1 MLRCAVRGMLLGV
14 IIAAFLAGAQRP
26 RNDHDLRR
34 TCLRTSRWSRRAAR
48 LLGLRSR
55 RQGALIGGQGR
66 LLVANHLSYLDPLL
80 LAAERPLVFVTSLEV
95 AGDSLLGRI
104 SAAAGCCF
112 VDRQRLGGLRLSCTR
127 FADLLRAGHDLVV
140 FPEAT
145 SGDGSAVL
153 PFRPACFA
161 AALAADTPVQPLA
174 LRYERVGGRPCT
186 PRLRRQ
192 VAWYGDMTFLPHL
205 IRLLALPRIDA
216 RWQRLPPC
224 HGEERKALAREA
236 REAIATALDLPQ
248 HGPDRRRTTAAD
260 ALHASPTPL
269 GFAAMSAPVV
279 VVVPPR

>member
-1 MLRCAVRGMLLGV
+1 MLRLAVRGVLLGV
-14 IIAAFLAGAQRP
+14 FIAVFVAGARRP
-26 RNDHDLRR
+26 RDDRDLRR
-34 TCLRTSRWSRRAAR
+34 TCLRASRWSRRAAR

-55 RQGALIGGQGR
+55 RSDVLVQGR
-66 LLVANHLSYLDPLL
+66 GRLFVANHLSYLDPIL

-112 VDRQRLGGLRLSCTR
+112 VDRQRVGGLRLSCSR

-145 SGDGSAVL
+145 SGDGGSVL

-161 AALAADTPVQPLA
+161 AALAADAAVQPLA
-174 LRYERVGGRPCT
+174 LGYERIGDRPCT
-186 PRLRRQ
+186 PRLRQR
-192 VAWYGDMTFLPHL
+192 VAWYGDMTLLPHL
-205 IRLLALPRIDA
+205 LRILALPSIHA
-216 RWQRLPPC
+216 RWQRLTVC
-224 HGEERKALAREA
+224 RGEERKALAREA
-236 REAIATALDLPQ
+236 RNAIATALDLPQ
-248 HGPDRRRTTAAD
+248 QEPDRRRTTAAD